1 MPFCPPARTF
11 SFSPL
16 PSQRP
21 FCTEAALQQ
30 NIRQGGRCQPEG
42 KEAGPRDSRTRPLLS
57 ARQRSGATP
66 PPRAMQHSPAPAV
79 LVTTRQIQNV
89 HTGLD
94 LSVPEYQE
102 IHGKMMSGH
111 VEYRI
116 VVVTRLAAFKS
127 AKHKPE
133 DVVQFMVSKKY
144 SEIEE
149 LYQRL
154 AARYP
159 QASLPLL
166 PRKLLFVG
174 ESDICERRAMFNDI
188 MKFISKHEDLATSP
202 ELLEFLGTKST
213 SAIDFKGKNIPDDK
227 EKEDEENEALD
238 FFKEEKTPD
247 LISQLSS
254 VENAK
259 KGGEKEKEEEEEEEE
274 DLDPLG
280 IIRTKKKKKV
290 SAPAPPTKEEKPKL
304 TIFEEEVDPDEGLF
318 GPEKDFSSV
327 GPTKKMKENLKLF
340 EDPDL
345 GGAVRLGDS
354 LLLPAACQHRQPV
367 LNTDPEEDTEELLR
381 LPALL
386 TAIFSWG
393 VTAACSSLPHLCLC
407 LVTEEQNG
415 IREWLGLEGTSGD
428 DLIQPTC

>member
-1 MPFCPPARTF
+1 
-11 SFSPL
+11 
-16 PSQRP
+16 
-21 FCTEAALQQ
+21 
-30 NIRQGGRCQPEG
+30 
-42 KEAGPRDSRTRPLLS
+42 
-57 ARQRSGATP
+57 
-66 PPRAMQHSPAPAV
+66 
-79 LVTTRQIQNV
+79 RQIQNT

-111 VEYRI
+111 VEYHI

-159 QASLPLL
+159 QVSLPLL
-166 PRKLLFVG
+166 PRKVLFVG
-174 ESDICERRAMFNDI
+174 ESDISERRAMFNDI
-188 MKFISKHEDLATSP
+188 MKFISKDEGLATSP
-202 ELLEFLGTKST
+202 ELLEFLGTKSS
-213 SAIDFKGKNIPDDK
+213 SAVDFKGKNMLDDR

-247 LISQLSS
+247 LISQLLT
-254 VENAK
+254 VENVK
-259 KGGEKEKEEEEEEEE
+259 KEEKKEEGDEEEEEI
-274 DLDPLG
+274 LDPLG
-280 IIRTKKKKKV
+280 VISWLSFLLCFRTKKAKK
-290 SAPAPPTKEEKPKL
+290 APAPPANEEKPKL

-327 GPTKKMKENLKLF
+327 GPRRKMKENLKLF

-345 GGAVRLGDS
+345 GGVVRLGDS
-354 LLLPAACQHRQPV
+354 LLLPAACEHSNYV
-367 LNTDPEEDTEELLR
+367 LSRAPEEDTEELLR
-381 LPALL
+381 VEDSFEKLLEVTSKPKPKVPPKPPLPQKPAVAPRS
-386 TAIFSWG
+386 TNSP
-393 VTAACSSLPHLCLC
+393 SLAKQKENRIQTMNEVDILQYIQ
-407 LVTEEQNG
+407 ENESINNQD
-415 IREWLGLEGTSGD
+415 TS
-428 DLIQPTC
+428 LF

>member
-1 MPFCPPARTF
+1 
-11 SFSPL
+11 
-16 PSQRP
+16 
-21 FCTEAALQQ
+21 
-30 NIRQGGRCQPEG
+30 
-42 KEAGPRDSRTRPLLS
+42 
-57 ARQRSGATP
+57 
-66 PPRAMQHSPAPAV
+66 
-79 LVTTRQIQNV
+79 RQIQNT

-94 LSVPEYQE
+94 LSVPKYQE

-111 VEYRI
+111 VEYHI

-166 PRKLLFVG
+166 PRKVLFVG

-188 MKFISKHEDLATSP
+188 MKFISKDEDLATSP

-213 SAIDFKGKNIPDDK
+213 SAIDFKGKNVPDDNIP
-227 EKEDEENEALD
+227 EREDEESEALD

-254 VENAK
+254 AENAK
-259 KGGEKEKEEEEEEEE
+259 KGEKKEEEEEEEV
-274 DLDPLG
+274 LDPLG
-280 IIRTKKKKKV
+280 IMRTKKPKKA
-290 SAPAPPTKEEKPKL
+290 SAPPAKEEKIKL
-304 TIFEEEVDPDEGLF
+304 TIFEDEGDPDEGLF
-318 GPEKDFSSV
+318 GPEKDFSSI
-327 GPTKKMKENLKLF
+327 GPRKKMKENLKLF

-345 GGAVRLGDS
+345 GGVVRLGDS
-354 LLLPAACQHRQPV
+354 LLLPAACENKEYV
-367 LNTDPEEDTEELLR
+367 LNTGPEEDTEELLR
-381 LPALL
+381 
-386 TAIFSWG
+386 
-393 VTAACSSLPHLCLC
+393 V
-407 LVTEEQNG
+407 E
-415 IREWLGLEGTSGD
+415 D
-428 DLIQPTC
+428 DLEKVLKITSKPKPKVPSKPPLPPKPAVAPRSTNSSPLAKPKENRIQAMNEVDILQYIQENESINNQDTSLF

>member
-1 MPFCPPARTF
+1 AFIFFP
-11 SFSPL
+11 
-16 PSQRP
+16 
-21 FCTEAALQQ
+21 
-30 NIRQGGRCQPEG
+30 
-42 KEAGPRDSRTRPLLS
+42 
-57 ARQRSGATP
+57 
-66 PPRAMQHSPAPAV
+66 
-79 LVTTRQIQNV
+79 RQIQNT

-111 VEYRI
+111 VEYHI

-166 PRKLLFVG
+166 PRKVLFVG

-188 MKFISKHEDLATSP
+188 MKFISKDEDLATSP
-202 ELLEFLGTKST
+202 ELLEFLGTKSS

-227 EKEDEENEALD
+227 EKEDEENEAWD

-247 LISQLSS
+247 LISQVSS

-259 KGGEKEKEEEEEEEE
+259 KGEKKEEEEEEEEE
-274 DLDPLG
+274 DLDPLELSCLLCF
-280 IIRTKKKKKV
+280 RTKKTKKA
-290 SAPAPPTKEEKPKL
+290 SAPPTKEEKPKL

-327 GPTKKMKENLKLF
+327 GPRKKMKENLKLF

-345 GGAVRLGDS
+345 GGVVRLGDS
-354 LLLPAACQHRQPV
+354 LLLPAACKNKEYV

-381 LPALL
+381 VEDDLEKLL
-386 TAIFSWG
+386 K
-393 VTAACSSLPHLCLC
+393 VTSKPKPKVASKPSLPQKPAAAPRSTNSSPLAKPK
-407 LVTEEQNG
+407 EN
-415 IREWLGLEGTSGD
+415 R
-428 DLIQPTC
+428 IQTMNEVDILQYIQENESINNQDASLF

>member
-1 MPFCPPARTF
+1 
-11 SFSPL
+11 
-16 PSQRP
+16 
-21 FCTEAALQQ
+21 
-30 NIRQGGRCQPEG
+30 
-42 KEAGPRDSRTRPLLS
+42 
-57 ARQRSGATP
+57 
-66 PPRAMQHSPAPAV
+66 
-79 LVTTRQIQNV
+79 RQIQNT

-111 VEYRI
+111 VEYHI
-116 VVVTRLAAFKS
+116 VVVTRLAVFKS

-166 PRKLLFVG
+166 PRKVLFVG

-188 MKFISKHEDLATSP
+188 MKFISKDEDLATSP
-202 ELLEFLGTKST
+202 ELLEFLGTKSI
-213 SAIDFKGKNIPDDK
+213 SAIDFKGINIPDDK
-227 EKEDEENEALD
+227 EREDEENEALD

-259 KGGEKEKEEEEEEEE
+259 KGEKKEEEEEEEI
-274 DLDPLG
+274 LDPLG
-280 IIRTKKKKKV
+280 IIRTKKTKKA
-290 SAPAPPTKEEKPKL
+290 SAPPTKEEKPKL

-318 GPEKDFSSV
+318 GPEKDFSSI
-327 GPTKKMKENLKLF
+327 GPRKKMKENLKLF

-345 GGAVRLGDS
+345 GGVVRLGDS
-354 LLLPAACQHRQPV
+354 LLLPAACKNREYV
-367 LNTDPEEDTEELLR
+367 LNTGPEEDTEELLR
-381 LPALL
+381 
-386 TAIFSWG
+386 
-393 VTAACSSLPHLCLC
+393 V
-407 LVTEEQNG
+407 E
-415 IREWLGLEGTSGD
+415 D
-428 DLIQPTC
+428 DLEKLLKVTSKPKPKVPSKPPLIHQPAVVPRSTNSSPLATPKENKIQTMNEVDILQYIQENESIDNQDTSLF

>member
-1 MPFCPPARTF
+1 ACIFFP
-11 SFSPL
+11 
-16 PSQRP
+16 
-21 FCTEAALQQ
+21 
-30 NIRQGGRCQPEG
+30 
-42 KEAGPRDSRTRPLLS
+42 
-57 ARQRSGATP
+57 
-66 PPRAMQHSPAPAV
+66 
-79 LVTTRQIQNV
+79 RQIQNT

-102 IHGKMMSGH
+102 IRGKMMSGH
-111 VEYRI
+111 VEYHI

-159 QASLPLL
+159 QASLPHF
-166 PRKLLFVG
+166 PRKVLFVG
-174 ESDICERRAMFNDI
+174 ESDICERRAMFNNI
-188 MKFISKHEDLATSP
+188 MKFISKDEDLATSP

-227 EKEDEENEALD
+227 DKEHEENEALD

-259 KGGEKEKEEEEEEEE
+259 KGEKKDEQEEEEEEE

-280 IIRTKKKKKV
+280 IIRY
-290 SAPAPPTKEEKPKL
+290 
-304 TIFEEEVDPDEGLF
+304 
-318 GPEKDFSSV
+318 
-327 GPTKKMKENLKLF
+327 
-340 EDPDL
+340 
-345 GGAVRLGDS
+345 
-354 LLLPAACQHRQPV
+354 
-367 LNTDPEEDTEELLR
+367 
-381 LPALL
+381 
-386 TAIFSWG
+386 
-393 VTAACSSLPHLCLC
+393 
-407 LVTEEQNG
+407 
-415 IREWLGLEGTSGD
+415 
-428 DLIQPTC
+428 

>member
-1 MPFCPPARTF
+1 
-11 SFSPL
+11 
-16 PSQRP
+16 
-21 FCTEAALQQ
+21 
-30 NIRQGGRCQPEG
+30 
-42 KEAGPRDSRTRPLLS
+42 
-57 ARQRSGATP
+57 
-66 PPRAMQHSPAPAV
+66 MQHSPAPAV
-79 LVTTRQIQNV
+79 LVTTRQIQNT

-111 VEYRI
+111 VEYHI
-116 VVVTRLAAFKS
+116 VVVTRLAVFKS

-166 PRKLLFVG
+166 PRKVLFVG

-188 MKFISKHEDLATSP
+188 MKFISKNEDLATSP
-202 ELLEFLGTKST
+202 ELLEFLGTKSI
-213 SAIDFKGKNIPDDK
+213 SAIDFKGINIPDDK
-227 EKEDEENEALD
+227 EREDEESEALD

-254 VENAK
+254 VENAE
-259 KGGEKEKEEEEEEEE
+259 KGDKKEEEEEEEI
-274 DLDPLG
+274 LDPLG
-280 IIRTKKKKKV
+280 IIRTKKTKKA
-290 SAPAPPTKEEKPKL
+290 SAPPTKEEKPKL

-318 GPEKDFSSV
+318 GPEKDFSSI
-327 GPTKKMKENLKLF
+327 GPRKKMKENLKVF

-345 GGAVRLGDS
+345 GGVVRLGDS
-354 LLLPAACQHRQPV
+354 LLLPAACKNREYV
-367 LNTDPEEDTEELLR
+367 LNTGPEEDTEELLR
-381 LPALL
+381 
-386 TAIFSWG
+386 
-393 VTAACSSLPHLCLC
+393 V
-407 LVTEEQNG
+407 E
-415 IREWLGLEGTSGD
+415 D
-428 DLIQPTC
+428 DLEKLLKVTSKPKPKVSSKPPLPQKPAVAPRSTNSSPLAKPKENKIQTMNEADILQYIQENESINNQDTSLF

>member
-1 MPFCPPARTF
+1 M
-11 SFSPL
+11 
-16 PSQRP
+16 
-21 FCTEAALQQ
+21 QQ
-30 NIRQGGRCQPEG
+30 G
-42 KEAGPRDSRTRPLLS
+42 
-57 ARQRSGATP
+57 
-66 PPRAMQHSPAPAV
+66 PAPAV
-79 LVTTRQIQNV
+79 LVTTRQIQNT

-102 IHGKMMSGH
+102 IRGKMMSGH
-111 VEYRI
+111 VEYHI

-127 AKHKPE
+127 PKHKPE

-166 PRKLLFVG
+166 PRKVLFVG

-188 MKFISKHEDLATSP
+188 MKFISKDEDLATSP

-213 SAIDFKGKNIPDDK
+213 SAIDFRGKKIPDDK
-227 EKEDEENEALD
+227 KKEDEEKEALD

-247 LISQLSS
+247 LISQLLLA
-254 VENAK
+254 ENARK
-259 KGGEKEKEEEEEEEE
+259 GEKKEEEDEEE

-280 IIRTKKKKKV
+280 IIRTKKSKKA
-290 SAPAPPTKEEKPKL
+290 SAPPTREEKLKL
-304 TIFEEEVDPDEGLF
+304 TIFEEEVDPNEGLF
-318 GPEKDFSSV
+318 GPEKDFSSI

-345 GGAVRLGDS
+345 GGVVRLGDS
-354 LLLPAACQHRQPV
+354 LLLPAACKSREYV
-367 LNTDPEEDTEELLR
+367 LNTGPEEDTEELLR
-381 LPALL
+381 
-386 TAIFSWG
+386 
-393 VTAACSSLPHLCLC
+393 V
-407 LVTEEQNG
+407 E
-415 IREWLGLEGTSGD
+415 D
-428 DLIQPTC
+428 DLEKLLKVTSKPKPKVPSKPPLRQKPAVVPRSSNTSPLAKLKENRIQTMNEVDILQYIQENESASNEDTSLF

>member
-1 MPFCPPARTF
+1 ACIFFP
-11 SFSPL
+11 
-16 PSQRP
+16 
-21 FCTEAALQQ
+21 
-30 NIRQGGRCQPEG
+30 
-42 KEAGPRDSRTRPLLS
+42 
-57 ARQRSGATP
+57 
-66 PPRAMQHSPAPAV
+66 
-79 LVTTRQIQNV
+79 RQIQNT

-102 IHGKMMSGH
+102 IRGRMMSGH
-111 VEYRI
+111 VEYHI

-166 PRKLLFVG
+166 PRKVLFVG

-188 MKFISKHEDLATSP
+188 MKFISKDEDLATSP

-238 FFKEEKTPD
+238 FFKEENTPD

-259 KGGEKEKEEEEEEEE
+259 KGEQKEEEEEEE

-280 IIRTKKKKKV
+280 IIRTKKTKKA
-290 SAPAPPTKEEKPKL
+290 SAPPTKEEKPKL
-304 TIFEEEVDPDEGLF
+304 TIFEEEVDPDEGVF
-318 GPEKDFSSV
+318 GPEKNFSSI
-327 GPTKKMKENLKLF
+327 GPRKKMKENLKLF

-345 GGAVRLGDS
+345 GGVVRLGDS
-354 LLLPAACQHRQPV
+354 LLLPAACKNREYV
-367 LNTDPEEDTEELLR
+367 LNTGPEEDTEKLLR
-381 LPALL
+381 VEDDLEKLLKVTSKPKPKVPSKPPLPQKPAVAPRS
-386 TAIFSWG
+386 TN
-393 VTAACSSLPHLCLC
+393 SSLLAKPKENRIQTMNELDILQYIQ
-407 LVTEEQNG
+407 ENESINNQD
-415 IREWLGLEGTSGD
+415 TS
-428 DLIQPTC
+428 LF

>member
-1 MPFCPPARTF
+1 MAFKYLKCYVPG
-11 SFSPL
+11 
-16 PSQRP
+16 
-21 FCTEAALQQ
+21 
-30 NIRQGGRCQPEG
+30 I
-42 KEAGPRDSRTRPLLS
+42 LS
-57 ARQRSGATP
+57 AVASG
-66 PPRAMQHSPAPAV
+66 
-79 LVTTRQIQNV
+79 RQIQNT

-102 IHGKMMSGH
+102 IRGRMMSGH
-111 VEYRI
+111 VEYHI

-166 PRKLLFVG
+166 PRKVLFVG

-188 MKFISKHEDLATSP
+188 MKFISKDEDLATSP

-238 FFKEEKTPD
+238 FFKEENTPD

-259 KGGEKEKEEEEEEEE
+259 KGEQKEEEEEEE

-280 IIRTKKKKKV
+280 IIRTKKTKKA
-290 SAPAPPTKEEKPKL
+290 SAPPTKEEKPKL
-304 TIFEEEVDPDEGLF
+304 TIFEEEVDPDEGVF
-318 GPEKDFSSV
+318 GPEKNFSSI
-327 GPTKKMKENLKLF
+327 GPRKKMKENLKLF

-345 GGAVRLGDS
+345 GGVVRLGDS
-354 LLLPAACQHRQPV
+354 LLLPAACKNREYV
-367 LNTDPEEDTEELLR
+367 LNTGPEEDTEKLLR
-381 LPALL
+381 VEDDLEKLLKVTSKPKPKVPSKPPLPQKPAVAPRS
-386 TAIFSWG
+386 TN
-393 VTAACSSLPHLCLC
+393 SSLLAKPKENRIQTMNELDILQYIQ
-407 LVTEEQNG
+407 ENESINNQD
-415 IREWLGLEGTSGD
+415 TS
-428 DLIQPTC
+428 LF

>member
-1 MPFCPPARTF
+1 AFIFFP
-11 SFSPL
+11 
-16 PSQRP
+16 
-21 FCTEAALQQ
+21 
-30 NIRQGGRCQPEG
+30 
-42 KEAGPRDSRTRPLLS
+42 
-57 ARQRSGATP
+57 
-66 PPRAMQHSPAPAV
+66 
-79 LVTTRQIQNV
+79 RQIQNT

-102 IHGKMMSGH
+102 IRGKMMSGH
-111 VEYRI
+111 VEYHI

-166 PRKLLFVG
+166 PRKVLFVG

-188 MKFISKHEDLATSP
+188 MKFISKDEDLATSP
-202 ELLEFLGTKST
+202 ELLEFLGTKSS

-227 EKEDEENEALD
+227 EKEDEENEAWD

-259 KGGEKEKEEEEEEEE
+259 KGEKNEEEEEE
-274 DLDPLG
+274 DLDPLELSSLLCF
-280 IIRTKKKKKV
+280 RTKITKKA
-290 SAPAPPTKEEKPKL
+290 SAPRTKEDKPKL

-318 GPEKDFSSV
+318 GPEKDLSSV
-327 GPTKKMKENLKLF
+327 DPRKKMKENLKLF

-345 GGAVRLGDS
+345 GGVVRLGDS
-354 LLLPAACQHRQPV
+354 LLLPATCKNKEYV
-367 LNTDPEEDTEELLR
+367 LNTGPEEDTEELLR
-381 LPALL
+381 
-386 TAIFSWG
+386 
-393 VTAACSSLPHLCLC
+393 V
-407 LVTEEQNG
+407 E
-415 IREWLGLEGTSGD
+415 D
-428 DLIQPTC
+428 DLEKLLKVTSKPKPKVASKPPLPQKPAVAPRSTNLSPLAKPKENRIQTMNEVDILQYIQENESISNQDASLF